1 MKSKVTG
8 IYNGGYYETAFL
20 EDVEKE
26 IQSKAFRVKA
36 GTDTFSKAETL
47 AYLISKKIGYFA
59 D

>member
-1 MKSKVTG
+1 MSANLKG
-8 IYNGGYYETAFL
+8 IYDGGYYKTAFL

-36 GTDTFSKAETL
+36 GVDTFSKAETL
-47 AYLISKKIGYFA
+47 AYLILKKIGYFA